1 MIIIASGTYPLYK
14 GHMKKLLLSLSFILV
29 MSSTSHAQTISSVP
43 NSGIVILNAY
53 MPIFLA
59 RLNLLEDGKFKTLEG
74 QHRCVYL
81 NNYLATGEWGAKE
94 HDLHLSKVMCGLNP
108 SDVVEVGGTITPE
121 EKNLAESLISSAIAH
136 WPAIG
141 SSSVDGFRQNWLV
154 RDGSLMDRGD
164 EYDLNVQK
172 RAYDI
177 LLSRSPFSYSIIKF
191 PWMTKLIYVTWP
203 Q

>member
-1 MIIIASGTYPLYK
+1 MT
-14 GHMKKLLLSLSFILV
+14 
-29 MSSTSHAQTISSVP
+29 STSHSQTNSYVQ
-43 NSGIVILNAY
+43 NSGIVILNGY
-53 MPIFLA
+53 MPSFLA
-59 RLNLLEDGKFKTLEG
+59 RLNLLEGGKFKSLEG

-81 NNYLATGEWGAKE
+81 NNYLATGEWGAE
-94 HDLHLSKVMCGLNP
+94 DHELDLSKVMCGLKP
-108 SDVVEVGGTITPE
+108 SDVVKVSGSITSE
-121 EKNLAESLISSAIAH
+121 EKNLAESLIKAAISQ

-141 SSSVDGFRQNWLV
+141 SMSVDGFRQTWQV
-154 RDGSLMDRGD
+154 RDGYLMDRGD

-177 LLSRSPFSYSIIKF
+177 LLGRSPFSYSIIKF